1 MNIAET
7 MHRVLFCPF
16 TFALAE
22 LLISL
27 ELLMYEHFWQL
38 LSTRPVLGSEGCRAV
53 CEAAPVLG
61 AGREGMDNMAL
72 SGSVVVRVVCH
83 SELDWACL
91 GCSPI

>member
-1 MNIAET
+1 
-7 MHRVLFCPF
+7 MH
-16 TFALAE
+16 
-22 LLISL
+22 
-27 ELLMYEHFWQL
+27 EHFWQL

-61 AGREGMDNMAL
+61 VGREGMDSTAL
-72 SGSVVVRVVCH
+72 GGSVVLRVVCH